1 MKKNCN
7 ESIFRTDDLASVDNS
22 TRDFEILKSRVAN
35 AVLDYMEEQSDSNLI
50 ECLDKVSS
58 FLTNISLQI
67 EKVFDKQTQDIK
79 DQTDLIEISDDL
91 FLTDQETQSSTI
103 H

>member
-7 ESIFRTDDLASVDNS
+7 ESIFRTDDLDSVDNS

-91 FLTDQETQSSTI
+91 FLTDQETQSTTI

>member
-7 ESIFRTDDLASVDNS
+7 ESIFRTDDLASADNS

-91 FLTDQETQSSTI
+91 FLTDQETQSSTF

>member
-7 ESIFRTDDLASVDNS
+7 ESIFRTDDLDSVDNS
-22 TRDFEILKSRVAN
+22 TRDLEILKSRVAN

-91 FLTDQETQSSTI
+91 FLPGQETQSSTI